1 MELEELLDTQLQH
14 FGVKGMKWGK
24 HKSYDSSE
32 DKKTVNTKQEGFR
45 LAKGSELHRTTSNE
59 NEPNSGHAY
68 VSFKPKDI
76 RAYAK
81 MSKLDS
87 AIGRKKT
94 YDMTM
99 KVTKDLVAPSKEER
113 VSTFVQ
119 LVKENPKFSKEFEE
133 AAKEYSP
140 SYIKSRYDNLDSKSD
155 ADVKKMYETFAITL
169 GGNPKLRDEY
179 FNALQKKGYNMI
191 VDDADAQIH
200 DSPIIIFDRNNF
212 EVNKVSEI
220 TKAYIKDLK
229 SKPMPDITHSGG
241 ETMTNSDT
249 QLEHFGVKGMKWG
262 VRKSRTSKDRASETT
277 PKPKSTLR
285 KYIDSNKREIG
296 MLNMVKDLDGL
307 SDNEIRNRLNRV
319 RNENDMKAILN
330 NADRALPKRRKNLR
344 EEYFNRA
351 NLTDTQLQERVNRLK
366 LEENLRKEV
375 VRATRSQREA
385 ANKVIKKV
393 SAQTVSYYTDP
404 TTGEFSATGVPATDM
419 LLKETLQY
427 PKSNNVIPIK

>member
-14 FGVKGMKWGK
+14 V
-24 HKSYDSSE
+24 
-32 DKKTVNTKQEGFR
+32 
-45 LAKGSELHRTTSNE
+45 
-59 NEPNSGHAY
+59 
-68 VSFKPKDI
+68 
-76 RAYAK
+76 
-81 MSKLDS
+81 
-87 AIGRKKT
+87 
-94 YDMTM
+94 
-99 KVTKDLVAPSKEER
+99 
-113 VSTFVQ
+113 
-119 LVKENPKFSKEFEE
+119 
-133 AAKEYSP
+133 
-140 SYIKSRYDNLDSKSD
+140 
-155 ADVKKMYETFAITL
+155 
-169 GGNPKLRDEY
+169 
-179 FNALQKKGYNMI
+179 
-191 VDDADAQIH
+191 
-200 DSPIIIFDRNNF
+200 
-212 EVNKVSEI
+212 
-220 TKAYIKDLK
+220 
-229 SKPMPDITHSGG
+229 
-241 ETMTNSDT
+241 
-249 QLEHFGVKGMKWG
+249 GVKGMKWG

-277 PKPKSTLR
+277 PKTKSTLR

-385 ANKVIKKV
+385 ANEVIKKV

>member
-14 FGVKGMKWGK
+14 V
-24 HKSYDSSE
+24 
-32 DKKTVNTKQEGFR
+32 
-45 LAKGSELHRTTSNE
+45 
-59 NEPNSGHAY
+59 
-68 VSFKPKDI
+68 
-76 RAYAK
+76 
-81 MSKLDS
+81 
-87 AIGRKKT
+87 
-94 YDMTM
+94 
-99 KVTKDLVAPSKEER
+99 
-113 VSTFVQ
+113 
-119 LVKENPKFSKEFEE
+119 
-133 AAKEYSP
+133 
-140 SYIKSRYDNLDSKSD
+140 
-155 ADVKKMYETFAITL
+155 
-169 GGNPKLRDEY
+169 
-179 FNALQKKGYNMI
+179 
-191 VDDADAQIH
+191 
-200 DSPIIIFDRNNF
+200 
-212 EVNKVSEI
+212 
-220 TKAYIKDLK
+220 
-229 SKPMPDITHSGG
+229 
-241 ETMTNSDT
+241 
-249 QLEHFGVKGMKWG
+249 GVKGMKWG

-296 MLNMVKDLDGL
+296 MFNMVKDLDGL

-344 EEYFNRA
+344 EEYYNRA

-385 ANKVIKKV
+385 ANEVIKKV
-393 SAQTVSYYTDP
+393 SAQMVSHYTDP